1 MEMKQRRKSEKEIDI
16 MPLLKTLL
24 SRVWMM
30 ILVGLIAAGAVF
42 GVTTLTIKPT
52 YRCGFTA
59 YVNNQHS
66 QASKDMLSNSDL
78 IAAQQLVKTF
88 SYIIRSNSVLQASL
102 KSIDSD
108 IDYHELSGMV
118 TTQIRDETELITV
131 YVENE
136 DPQLAYELADAIAK
150 TAPSYVSD
158 IVEGS
163 SMKIV
168 DYPEFSNRR
177 YKPNYLRFSI
187 IGFLV
192 GALLVAVLVTIRF
205 FRDDTIKNES
215 ELETR
220 FALPV
225 LGVIPDI
232 NQIKDSG
239 SYYSSNY
246 GNSYAYSQT
255 QKTE

>member
-1 MEMKQRRKSEKEIDI
+1 

-24 SRVWMM
+24 SRVWLMVV
-30 ILVGLIAAGAVF
+30 VGLVIGGTVF
-42 GVTTLTIKPT
+42 GVTKLTIKPV

-66 QASKDMLSNSDL
+66 QASKDMLTNSDL

-108 IDYHELSGMV
+108 ISYQQLSKMV

-136 DPQLAYELADAIAK
+136 DPKLAYELANAIAK
-150 TAPSYVSD
+150 TAPAYVSE

-168 DYPEFSNRR
+168 DYPEYTDKR
-177 YKPNYLRFSI
+177 YKPNYIRFAI

-192 GALLVAVLVTIRF
+192 GVLLIAVIVTIRF
-205 FRDDTIKNES
+205 FKDDTIKNEND
-215 ELETR
+215 LEMR

-232 NQIKDSG
+232 NQINKDTGTYYNSG
-239 SYYSSNY
+239 YSNT
-246 GNSYAYSQT
+246 YAYSQS